1 MRSELYFVTRG
12 EEEEFE
18 LNNILMIES
27 AHNLKFAI
35 LGKEAEKID
44 AESRCENDCDY
55 LKSFVL

>member
-18 LNNILMIES
+18 LNDVLMIES

-35 LGKEAEKID
+35 LGKEVETIGV
-44 AESRCENDCDY
+44 EGRWENDCDY